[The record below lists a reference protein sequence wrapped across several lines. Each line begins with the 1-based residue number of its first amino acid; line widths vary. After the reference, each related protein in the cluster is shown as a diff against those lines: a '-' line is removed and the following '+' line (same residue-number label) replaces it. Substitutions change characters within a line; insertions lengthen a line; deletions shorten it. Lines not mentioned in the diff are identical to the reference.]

1 MSDWAKLKVKAGDF
15 QQVVLQNLSKF
26 GLTLKRE
33 GVITRKSLDLL
44 ITKRRLR
51 RTYAQLGMLVYET
64 HFCESEDMTALMNS
78 EIASTQKVT
87 IPVADMR
94 DGDAKMFELNGI
106 AGVLI
111 KKEGG
116 AFAAFYAI
124 CTHLG
129 CVVQWQKEKGQFL
142 CPCHAGLFS
151 SDGAVLAGPPP
162 KPLSKIPFTHANGV
176 VSIG

>member
-1 MSDWAKLKVKAGDF
+1 MNEDRRKFLGYSLAG
-15 QQVVLQNLSKF
+15 LA
-26 GLTLKRE
+26 LTA
-33 GVITRKSLDLL
+33 GASVIYSLYHYLL
-44 ITKRRLR
+44 P
-51 RTYAQLGMLVYET
+51 V
-64 HFCESEDMTALMNS
+64 N